1 MVKMPV
7 LSGERVV
14 KLLLDSGFV
23 QVGQKGSHVKLKEIH
38 DEKKR
43 PVIVSLHK
51 ELASGTLASVLRQ
64 AGMTI
69 EELLGKK

>member
-23 QVGQKGSHVKLKEIH
+23 QVGQKGNHVKLKGIH

-43 PVIVSLHK
+43 TVIAPLHK

-69 EELLGKK
+69 EELLDKK